1 VEKRKPSSTAGGN
14 VNWYSHYG
22 EQYGDSLKKLKTELP
37 YDPGIPLLGIYLEKI
52 LIEKD
57 TCTPMFIEALFIIAK
72 TWKQPKCPLQRN
84 GLKKCGT
91 YIQKNTIKRNE
102 IMPFAATWI
111 DLEII
116 IFSEASQR
124 QISHMWNLKYDTN
137 ELI

>member
-1 VEKRKPSSTAGGN
+1 
-14 VNWYSHYG
+14 
-22 EQYGDSLKKLKTELP
+22 
-37 YDPGIPLLGIYLEKI
+37 
-52 LIEKD
+52 
-57 TCTPMFIEALFIIAK
+57 MFIEALFIIAK

-116 IFSEASQR
+116 IRSKISEKEKDKYQM
-124 QISHMWNLKYDTN
+124 IS
-137 ELI
+137 LIYGI